1 MVSMYRGLGP
11 VLDCVTIRNLAGSH
25 AISVSIADRYAHE
38 GNFLTVMPVLFPGL
52 VSPSYARQRHPCR
65 SVGHLIF

>member
-11 VLDCVTIRNLAGSH
+11 VLDRVTLRNSAGSH
-25 AISVSIADRYAHE
+25 ATFVSAADRYAHE

-52 VSPSYARQRHPCR
+52 VSPSYAQQRHPCR
-65 SVGHLIF
+65 PV